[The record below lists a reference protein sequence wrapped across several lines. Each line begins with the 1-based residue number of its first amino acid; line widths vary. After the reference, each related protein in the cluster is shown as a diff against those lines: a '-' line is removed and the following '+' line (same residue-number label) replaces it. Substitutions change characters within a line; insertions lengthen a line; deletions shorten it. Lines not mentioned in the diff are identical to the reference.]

1 VISCGLGGVQTL
13 LIFLAEI
20 DGVGE
25 CHKEDASKRG
35 DERKSSTL
43 MNVPSIIIRLLKRLW
58 QTGDAESSLNEVHTT
73 SVTAS
78 RFEASWNTWLYVAA

>member
-1 VISCGLGGVQTL
+1 M

-43 MNVPSIIIRLLKRLW
+43 NVPSIIIRLLKRLW
-58 QTGDAESSLNEVHTT
+58 QTGDAESPLNEVHTT